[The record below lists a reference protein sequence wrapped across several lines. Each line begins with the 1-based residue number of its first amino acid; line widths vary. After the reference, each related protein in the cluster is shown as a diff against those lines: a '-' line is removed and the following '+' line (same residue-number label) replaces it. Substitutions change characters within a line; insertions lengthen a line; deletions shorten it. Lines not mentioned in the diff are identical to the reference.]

1 MPTYVYE
8 CEACERTFER
18 MRSMA
23 DESDEHCPDCGKK
36 AQRIVPDC
44 GKKAQRIVT
53 AGAGILVKGPPPTGC
68 PDGACPS
75 SGKCMGPDARCPGA
89 DLGS

>member
-1 MPTYVYE
+1 MPTYIYE

-36 AQRIVPDC
+36 AQRIV
-44 GKKAQRIVT
+44 T
-53 AGAGILVKGPPPTGC
+53 AGAGILVKGPAPAGC

-75 SGKCMGPDARCPGA
+75 SGKCLGPDARCPGS

>member
-36 AQRIVPDC
+36 AQRIV
-44 GKKAQRIVT
+44 T

-75 SGKCMGPDARCPGA
+75 SGKCLGPDARCSAGDPGM
-89 DLGS
+89 

>member
-23 DESDEHCPDCGKK
+23 DESDEHC
-36 AQRIVPDC
+36 PDC

-75 SGKCMGPDARCPGA
+75 SGKCMGPDARCPGGG
-89 DLGS
+89 LGS

>member
-8 CEACERTFER
+8 CEACERSFER

-36 AQRIVPDC
+36 AQRIV
-44 GKKAQRIVT
+44 T
-53 AGAGILVKGPPPTGC
+53 AGAGILVKGPPPAGC

-75 SGKCMGPDARCPGA
+75 SGKCSGPDARCPGG